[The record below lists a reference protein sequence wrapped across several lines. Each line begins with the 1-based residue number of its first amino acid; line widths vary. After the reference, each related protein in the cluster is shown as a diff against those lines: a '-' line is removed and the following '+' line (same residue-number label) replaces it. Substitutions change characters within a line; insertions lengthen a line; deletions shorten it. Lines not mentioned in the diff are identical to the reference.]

1 MRKQIRLLLLLALP
15 MLLGLAACSEKDFP
29 FNNPLG
35 SEIYGLWYA
44 DYQASGTA
52 VSNNTPYSRVLQ
64 AVQLNNDGTG
74 RWFWAAF
81 TADDATTPLLFEGGQ
96 YNGAFSY
103 TVAADGTITAKPQM
117 DNCPMPRSFRF
128 ADGAITFDDNGTQT
142 MKPAPEGFE
151 KLLQQLEAATYGA
164 AADNY
169 NINDKDI
176 TAENWRQTEAI
187 YIYDGVGTDVTDEKG
202 RTGYTTVNLPW
213 YEGTKQTNLPEGFCD
228 DVTPEMGWEWVAN
241 YCGNRSVV
249 NNNFFALYNKYTGIL
264 RFFYYMPQG
273 TDTGNDHVWQVSMT
287 DNLATHTTIPYGVP
301 DDRTLTNKAAIN
313 QTGSGTYMDYIT
325 PWVDYRSNDGLI
337 VPNDGWWAFD
347 VDLSLTRP
355 ETISDDDNIKLQM
368 RSWNTNHTSLYSTV
382 EANIDGEMKGS
393 FEGQTK
399 TPLIASSSKGLF
411 GRVGDLVKLGTKVKD
426 AVTNL
431 YSGNVASAIKGG
443 IDLAKNG
450 SSLASGKTKAS
461 GGETTGTFDGT
472 FEGTINMMMNG
483 TINTDGVIQGSAPT
497 VGVASPTF
505 YLKDFDTKNSHL
517 GQGVW
522 NLKKTPVVYRTS
534 YILEKLGD
542 DMCLLTEFHKSPDHH
557 SDYLAYNHFYFF
569 DPSSIEVE
577 LNPDVFPESDIE
589 WMQVDAV
596 CGVRK
601 GMMFNDTYAQALG
614 IDNSK
619 NDIEKN
625 VYITPE
631 QYFTFNHLL
640 KKIGA
645 SNNMTYPYAYNYTD
659 HDAEQMGCVLNK
671 DDPSGFSITWVVGHG
686 AGNYTIE
693 PFYVVTDNIYHSY
706 YGDVADGLVYK
717 TPGYEISV
725 SLTVKLKGVD
735 TPFAFSRIYVPEI
748 KNLDIND
755 LGSII
760 ENAEKKT
767 NLSPKTANRTNLYDL
782 QLNRL
787 KGIYKY
793 RGTPE

>member
-1 MRKQIRLLLLLALP
+1 MRKRILWFLATVILCGTTAVA
-15 MLLGLAACSEKDFP
+15 LSSCSDKDLAS

-228 DVTPEMGWEWVAN
+228 DITPEMGWEWVAN

-431 YSGNVASAIKGG
+431 YSGNVAGAIKGG

-522 NLKKTPVVYRTS
+522 NLKKTPVVYRTN
-534 YILEKLGD
+534 YILYELGD
-542 DMCLLTEFHKSPDHH
+542 DMCLFTEFHKDPDKHL
-557 SDYLAYNHFYFF
+557 DYMAYNQFYFF

-625 VYITPE
+625 VYITPLH
-631 QYFTFNHLL
+631 YFSFKHLL
-640 KKIGA
+640 KNIGA

-748 KNLDIND
+748 KNLDIKN

-767 NLSPKTANRTNLYDL
+767 NLSPKTANRTNLYDM
-782 QLNRL
+782 QLSRL
-787 KGIYKY
+787 KD
-793 RGTPE
+793 T

>member
-1 MRKQIRLLLLLALP
+1 MKKISNLLMMALLTIG
-15 MLLGLAACSEKDFP
+15 MGLTACSNKDIAS

-35 SEIYGLWYA
+35 SDIYGLWYA
-44 DYQASGTA
+44 DYQESGI
-52 VSNNTPYSRVLQ
+52 VGNDTPYSRVLQ
-64 AVQLNNDGTG
+64 AVQLNSDGTG

-81 TADDATTPLLFEGGQ
+81 NADNATTPLLFEGGQ

-103 TVAADGTITAKPQM
+103 TVAADGTITAKPQK

-128 ADGAITFDDNGTQT
+128 ADGAITIDDNGAQT

-151 KLLQQLEAATYGA
+151 NVLHQLEVATYGA
-164 AADNY
+164 DADNY

-187 YIYDGVGTDVTDEKG
+187 YIYDGVGADVTDEKG

-228 DVTPEMGWEWVAN
+228 DITPEMGWEWVAN

-301 DDRTLTNKAAIN
+301 NDRSLSNKAAIN
-313 QTGSGTYMDYIT
+313 QTGQGTYMDYIT

-355 ETISDDDNIKLQM
+355 ETINEGDNIKLQM

-399 TPLIASSSKGLF
+399 TPFIASSSKGIF

-431 YSGNVASAIKGG
+431 ASGNVAGAIKGG

-461 GGETTGTFDGT
+461 GGETSGTFDGT
-472 FEGTINMMMNG
+472 FDGTINMMMNG
-483 TINTDGVIQGSAPT
+483 TINTDGVIQGSQPT

-505 YLKDFDTKNSHL
+505 YLKDFDTKNSHV

-522 NLKKTPVVYRTS
+522 NLKKTPVVYRTN
-534 YILEKLGD
+534 YILSKWAD
-542 DMCLLTEFHKSPDHH
+542 VMCLYTDFHKSPDDH
-557 SDYLAYNHFYFF
+557 DYYWSYSQFYFF

-577 LNPDVFPESDIE
+577 LNPNVFPESDIE

-601 GMMFNDTYAQALG
+601 SMMFNGTDVYAQALG

-619 NDIEKN
+619 NDIGKN
-625 VYITPE
+625 VHKADHEIFSFKDLLEYIGSS
-631 QYFTFNHLL
+631 
-640 KKIGA
+640 K
-645 SNNMTYPYAYNYTD
+645 NMKYPYAYHYTD
-659 HDAEQMGCVLNK
+659 HDAVQMGCVYNK
-671 DDPSGFSITWVVGHG
+671 DDPSGFSITWLVGHG
-686 AGNYTIE
+686 ADNYTIE
-693 PFYVVTDNIYHSY
+693 PFYVVTNNESNFS
-706 YGDVADGLVYK
+706 GVDGLVFK

-735 TPFAFSRIYVPEI
+735 TPFAYSRIYVPEI
-748 KNLDIND
+748 KNLDFNN

-767 NLSPKTANRTNLYDL
+767 NLSPKTAGHTNLYDM
-782 QLNRL
+782 QVSRL
-787 KGIYKY
+787 KKIYENRVK
-793 RGTPE
+793 